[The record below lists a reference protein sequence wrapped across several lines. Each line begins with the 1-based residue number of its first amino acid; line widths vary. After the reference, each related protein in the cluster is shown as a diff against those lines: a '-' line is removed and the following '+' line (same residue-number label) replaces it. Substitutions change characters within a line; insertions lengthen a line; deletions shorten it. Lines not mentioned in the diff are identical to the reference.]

1 MPGLAGGGSL
11 LDDDE
16 DDEGDEL
23 TMSGTGGIKV

>member
-16 DDEGDEL
+16 DDEGEEL